1 MTKQML
7 LAALFFVFLG
17 GQLHA
22 QGFHLGF
29 KGGANLLKI
38 DGRAWSEEFSFG
50 YHIGGF
56 AEINFSKKWGI
67 QPEVLWSQNAYKSA
81 TNINQVIPG
90 SVNDVNVKLNYLQI
104 PLVLTYRPIKL
115 ISFQVGPQFG
125 ILMNEEKNLLQNTGS
140 AFKSGDLSLLA
151 GAQLN
156 LLGLRVGGR
165 YVVGLNNIGDITT
178 QTDWKSQGWQLY
190 VGFKIF

>member
-1 MTKQML
+1 
-7 LAALFFVFLG
+7 
-17 GQLHA
+17 
-22 QGFHLGF
+22 
-29 KGGANLLKI
+29 
-38 DGRAWSEEFSFG
+38 
-50 YHIGGF
+50 
-56 AEINFSKKWGI
+56 
-67 QPEVLWSQNAYKSA
+67 
-81 TNINQVIPG
+81 
-90 SVNDVNVKLNYLQI
+90 
-104 PLVLTYRPIKL
+104 VLTYRPIKL

-125 ILMNEEKNLLQNTGS
+125 ILVNEEKNFLQNTGS